1 MALLKRMLSFLS
13 WVKSSIT
20 HKQIIKGPT
29 NLRNS
34 SLECRYSG
42 VAPEPALLVLLTTM
56 GTCRSGEQDTRVVSC
71 AWWVRKSAHDVATRS
86 TSLPEGTT
94 QQGCKSCNA
103 VSLIMQKCRRSDEVS
118 TETGFLFSVNT
129 YIHLKNPNMA
139 LNYGVCDLTAFQGD
153 LKFYIFWFCLW
164 KEQLQLTNPNSI
176 CSFAGTL
183 MDSLNN
189 FLKCILV

>member
-56 GTCRSGEQDTRVVSC
+56 GTCRSGEQDTRAVSC

-103 VSLIMQKCRRSDEVS
+103 VSLIMQKCRWSDEVS
-118 TETGFLFSVNT
+118 RNRVFIQREYLYPFKKFQYSLKLWVLWSDSFLRWCKIFHFLVLS
-129 YIHLKNPNMA
+129 L
-139 LNYGVCDLTAFQGD
+139 GRTAPTD
-153 LKFYIFWFCLW
+153 
-164 KEQLQLTNPNSI
+164 
-176 CSFAGTL
+176 
-183 MDSLNN
+183 
-189 FLKCILV
+189 